1 MTPNK
6 RDLKAFVRYDGS
18 GRVVAGSLILR
29 RKKPKVGKWKEIEG
43 YECCNPLVNI
53 VSSDPRE
60 IAPSMSFQLMCGE
73 TVLAFQEFTGMT
85 NWDDFIANLET
96 YIPGFGTYTY
106 NYTEGG
112 AALLTLTMTSELAEA
127 LCPGG
132 TMTIAIS
139 EI

>member
-43 YECCNPLVNI
+43 YECCNPLVI
-53 VSSDPRE
+53 LTVTPDEFISSMDFALKCNDSIIFGNGSLGSATPS
-60 IAPSMSFQLMCGE
+60 IA
-73 TVLAFQEFTGMT
+73 V
-85 NWDDFIANLET
+85 ANLNSAMN
-96 YIPGFGTYTY
+96 GLGTFTLL
-106 NYTEGG
+106 EGDIIQ
-112 AALLTLTMTSELAEA
+112 LTMTSELAEV

-132 TMTIAIS
+132 TLSIVFNAA
-139 EI
+139 